1 MISYNKDNHSFHL
14 HTKSTSYVFFVNE
27 RKHLQQVYYGAKIKD
42 IVNLKDFLLQFEFE
56 LGTSVSY
63 SEDDK
68 GYMLNYTLLEQSTYG
83 KGDFRNPLLHIEL
96 PTGSRTTDFRYESH
110 QELKDL
116 HFDGMPQVRKQNTL
130 EVKLIDK
137 EANLELY
144 LYYTVLEDEDVIV
157 RNSKLVNKNEE
168 KIVID
173 KALSMQLDL
182 LNKEYQLLKLDGAW
196 IRERN
201 ISIHNLTKGIFTM
214 DSKQGN
220 SSNGHNPFFLLKEQ
234 TTNEVYG
241 NVYGMALVYSGNF
254 EANIEINS
262 HDFLR
267 MNIGVNG
274 FDFRYPLEKGEEF
287 ITPEVLLSFSETG
300 MSKISNQFHDAI
312 NNHIISPNFKEKE
325 RPILVNNW
333 EATYF
338 DFNQKKLLAIAK
350 KAKKLG
356 IELFCLDDG
365 WFSRRND
372 DFSSLGDWYYNKK
385 KLPSGVKG
393 ICDKVNKLGL
403 DFGIWVEPEM
413 VNRDSELY
421 R

>member
-1 MISYNKDNHSFHL
+1 MITYNKDNHSFHL

-68 GYMLNYTLLEQSTYG
+68 SYMLNYTLLEQSTYG

-130 EVKLIDK
+130 EVKLLDK

-372 DFSSLGDWYYNKK
+372 DFSSLGDWYNNKK

-393 ICDKVNKLGL
+393 ICDKVNNTL
-403 DFGIWVEPEM
+403 
-413 VNRDSELY
+413 S
-421 R
+421 